1 MTLFDLGEFGFIEQ
15 LRQMASGAAPGLAV
29 AIGDDCAIIEV
40 GDDRLAV
47 TTDAMVEGR
56 HFRLDW
62 LTARE
67 VGARAMAAALSDVVA
82 MGAAP
87 QYSFVSL
94 GLSPDWPAE
103 RALELARGLVE
114 QAEAHGAGLAGGDT
128 VAADQAFVDV
138 VAIGRCREHL
148 WLRSGAQAGDGL
160 YVTGALGGPAAA
172 VAARLAGLEPGAC
185 WERYAH
191 PQPRVRE
198 AAQLEPLGLVHG
210 AMDISDGLVQ
220 DAGHLCEQSGVGII
234 IRAAQV
240 PVHAGVAQI
249 AERLRHDPL
258 QYALSGG
265 EEFELLFTAPPG
277 ALAELQAAVAIP
289 VHQIGEVVAGGSV
302 LVLDETGG
310 EVSLPSTGW
319 DHFRQRTE

>member
-1 MTLFDLGEFGFIEQ
+1 MNLSDLGEFGFIEQ

-67 VGARAMAAALSDVVA
+67 VGARAMTAALSDVAA

-94 GLSPDWPAE
+94 GLPPDWPAE

-148 WLRSGAQAGDGL
+148 WLRSGARVGDGL
-160 YVTGALGGPAAA
+160 YVTGSLGGPAAA
-172 VAARLAGLEPGAC
+172 VDARLGGREPGAC
-185 WERYAH
+185 WESYAH

-198 AAQLEPLGLVHG
+198 AAQLEPLGVVHA

-220 DAGHLCEQSGVGII
+220 DAGHLCDQSGVGIV

-240 PVHAGVAQI
+240 PVHTGVAQI
-249 AERLRHDPL
+249 AERLGRDPL

-265 EEFELLFTAPPG
+265 EEFELLLTAPPG
-277 ALAELQAAVAIP
+277 ALAELQAAVAVP
-289 VHQIGEVVAGGSV
+289 LQQIGEVVDGGSV
-302 LVLDETGG
+302 VVLDATGS
-310 EVSLPSTGW
+310 EVRPPVAGW
-319 DHFRQRTE
+319 DHFRHRTE